1 MATTDE
7 LLKEFYGLFG
17 KNGGDQLPGN
27 VGICRTAAN
36 VCHEL
41 MKVGNP
47 ILFDYFAAW
56 DQRAE
61 DERKPFGIERLLGID
76 RGQWEG
82 AWSLAQLHYDQQL
95 KQEAKDK
102 DRLHK
107 GHPLCNL
114 ALVGRAIGSPS
125 LLRHYALLSSAG
137 DLYWEHIEP
146 SLAFGG
152 YAPTILEQ
160 FESRDQQKIYRD
172 RIRIEL
178 KSFDN
183 NEPVYLE
190 ALLVSRWFSEA
201 YSKHITNLGKV
212 EEQGGKSFVEVLLDA
227 VENPKGASDTTTG
240 ARFEAAA
247 GILLSATPGFEVD
260 SARKKPDEQ
269 VDLVVYY
276 TPEPLAQTGLEGGPG
291 LIECKS
297 SVGKVRGRELRD
309 FGAKCLFHRVKFGI
323 LVARAGTTG
332 GPDKFEDPQG
342 AELVRRRFQLDGL
355 TLLVLDMN
363 QLRDKSGDLRG
374 LHDGLSADHKL
385 LVFGPVA

>member
-1 MATTDE
+1 MATIDE

-17 KNGGDQLPGN
+17 TNGGDQLPGN

-41 MKVGNP
+41 MKVTEP
-47 ILFDYFAAW
+47 ILFDYFVAW
-56 DQRAE
+56 DQRVKE
-61 DERKPFGIERLLGID
+61 EEKPFGIEQLLAFN

-82 AWSLAQLHYDQQL
+82 AWSLAQLHYDQML
-95 KQEAKDK
+95 KQETKVK

-114 ALVGRAIGSPS
+114 ALAGRTIGSPS
-125 LLRHYALLSSAG
+125 LMRYYALLSSAG

-146 SLAFGG
+146 SLAYGG
-152 YAPTILEQ
+152 YAPTMLEQ
-160 FESRDQQKIYRD
+160 FESRDQQNIYRD
-172 RIRIEL
+172 RIRNEL
-178 KSFDN
+178 KCFENS
-183 NEPVYLE
+183 EPLYLE
-190 ALLVSRWFSEA
+190 ALLASRWFSEA
-201 YSKHITNLGKV
+201 YSKHIISLAKL
-212 EEQGGKSFVEVLLDA
+212 EDQGGKPFAEVLLDA
-227 VENPKGASDTTTG
+227 VENPQGASDTTTG

-247 GILLSATPGFEVD
+247 GILLAGTPGFEVH
-260 SARKKPDEQ
+260 SARRRADEQ
-269 VDLVVYY
+269 VDLVVHY
-276 TPEPLAQTGLEGGPG
+276 TPEPLAQIGLEAGPG

-332 GPDKFEDPQG
+332 GPEKFEDPQG
-342 AELVRRRFQLDGL
+342 AELVRSRFQLDGL
-355 TLLVLDMN
+355 TLLVLDMI
-363 QLRDKSGDLRG
+363 QLRDRSRDLRG
-374 LHDGLSADHKL
+374 LSDGLSTDHKL

>member
-1 MATTDE
+1 M
-7 LLKEFYGLFG
+7 
-17 KNGGDQLPGN
+17 
-27 VGICRTAAN
+27 
-36 VCHEL
+36 
-41 MKVGNP
+41 
-47 ILFDYFAAW
+47 
-56 DQRAE
+56 
-61 DERKPFGIERLLGID
+61 
-76 RGQWEG
+76 
-82 AWSLAQLHYDQQL
+82 
-95 KQEAKDK
+95 
-102 DRLHK
+102 
-107 GHPLCNL
+107 
-114 ALVGRAIGSPS
+114 
-125 LLRHYALLSSAG
+125 
-137 DLYWEHIEP
+137 
-146 SLAFGG
+146 
-152 YAPTILEQ
+152 LEQ

-172 RIRIEL
+172 RIRNEL
-178 KSFDN
+178 KSFGN

-212 EEQGGKSFVEVLLDA
+212 EDQGGKPFGEVLLDA

-260 SARKKPDEQ
+260 SARRKPDEQ

-276 TPEPLAQTGLEGGPG
+276 TPEPLAQIGLEAGPG

-297 SVGKVRGRELRD
+297 SVGKVRARELRD
-309 FGAKCLFHRVKFGI
+309 FGTKCLFHRVKFGI

-363 QLRDKSGDLRG
+363 QLRDKSRDLRG
-374 LHDGLSADHKL
+374 LRDGLSADHKL
-385 LVFGPVA
+385 LVFGPVP